1 MNFSESRFE
10 ADDDAVAR
18 TLAALAHPVRLKLLR
33 CLSESEACC
42 VKDLVGRVG
51 LAQSTVSQ
59 HLKVLLEA
67 GLVTYRAER
76 QTSRYGINHHAL
88 GSAAASI
95 GTIVAEFCA
104 GGGCCDPQEQSGARD
119 TTANR
124 ASCEPDRTD

>member
-1 MNFSESRFE
+1 MNVSTNRFE

-33 CLSESEACC
+33 CLGESEACC

-51 LAQSTVSQ
+51 MAQSTVSQ

-88 GSAAASI
+88 GSAAATI
-95 GTIVAEFCA
+95 GKIVAEFCA
-104 GGGCCDPQEQSGARD
+104 GGGCCDAQEKSGARD
-119 TTANR
+119 VTPDR

>member
-1 MNFSESRFE
+1 MNVSPTRFE
-10 ADDDAVAR
+10 TDDDAVAR
-18 TLAALAHPVRLKLLR
+18 ALAALAHPVRLKLLR
-33 CLSESEACC
+33 CLGESEACC

-76 QTSRYGINHHAL
+76 QTSRYGINHPAL

-104 GGGCCDPQEQSGARD
+104 GGCCDPQERPGAPD
-119 TTANR
+119 MTPTR